1 MKLLVFVHGYP
12 PEQNAGAEWM
22 IHEMVKSWIKF
33 GHEVRVLSN
42 YAGTFQGVRV
52 EKLDISPGILM
63 SNFQWADMVVSHLN
77 MANLAYNKCR
87 AMGKKFM
94 FVVHNT
100 HRYHYCNHDKVFV
113 VQNAEWARATLNY
126 SRPTIVVNPPVN
138 YRDWSESNRGEYITL
153 VNYNELKGG
162 ATLREIARSMPHRK
176 FMAVRGHYGTM
187 VENMPNNVVKVD
199 NTPDMQSI
207 YDQSRIILMPS
218 DYESWGRVAT
228 EAMACGLPVI
238 ASPTPGLR
246 ENLSYAG
253 TFRLRDNISGWIS
266 AINEFDDKS
275 RYLSIRELGYQRVRE
290 LDPVPQLERLN
301 DFIHAIES
309 GHIT

>member
-126 SRPTIVVNPPVN
+126 SRPTI
-138 YRDWSESNRGEYITL
+138 G
-153 VNYNELKGG
+153 
-162 ATLREIARSMPHRK
+162 
-176 FMAVRGHYGTM
+176 
-187 VENMPNNVVKVD
+187 
-199 NTPDMQSI
+199 
-207 YDQSRIILMPS
+207 
-218 DYESWGRVAT
+218 
-228 EAMACGLPVI
+228 
-238 ASPTPGLR
+238 SPTPGLR

-266 AINEFDDKS
+266 AIQEFDDKS